1 MLGHADV
8 YYAEHPGGHAV
19 GLFKNT
25 TVSFD
30 QLLAHMVY
38 AQEVLGYTA
47 LDVAYWT
54 LCLEVQ
60 FYRVFTA
67 SAVAV
72 RAWPGSR
79 P

>member
-1 MLGHADV
+1 M
-8 YYAEHPGGHAV
+8 